1 MRKLAIAILVSVL
14 LLAVAQP
21 RPAVAEDKGIIALQQ
36 SVSLLMS
43 QVADLQKSL
52 NTQLGMMQGL
62 VTQNTDTVNKL
73 SSAIDAIQHTLN
85 GDAMVSSQHQ
95 TDIGKQ
101 FQQMA
106 DTMAQLQAHLQK
118 MDDTLKQIQ
127 QMQQT
132 IPAPAAGANGGSVAP
147 NANPA
152 AGAGAPGAVATPS
165 GPAQIYQQAL
175 NDFTSGS
182 SAAQSELAGF
192 IRAYPN
198 DPSVPDATYFLG
210 TVFMQKGQYNEAINQ
225 FDQLIMMYPDNAK
238 TPMAELNKGISLSK
252 QGNRTAA
259 VSELRA
265 LAKNHP
271 GTEAARQA
279 DIELKKLSPR

>member
-1 MRKLAIAILVSVL
+1 MRKLAIAILASVL

-43 QVADLQKSL
+43 QVADLQKSM

-85 GDAMVSSQHQ
+85 GNALVSSQHQ
-95 TDIGKQ
+95 TDIGRQ
-101 FQQMA
+101 FQQLA
-106 DTMAQLQAHLQK
+106 DTMAQLQAHLQQ
-118 MDDTLKQIQ
+118 MDDTLKQIH

-132 IPAPAAGANGGSVAP
+132 IPAPPAAAAGGADPNAAPGTGAVTAP
-147 NANPA
+147 NA
-152 AGAGAPGAVATPS
+152 
-165 GPAQIYQQAL
+165 PAQIYQKAL

-252 QGNRTAA
+252 QGNRAA
-259 VSELRA
+259 AISELRA

>member
-1 MRKLAIAILVSVL
+1 MRKLAIAILASVL

-21 RPAVAEDKGIIALQQ
+21 RPAAAEDKGIIALQQ

-43 QVADLQKSL
+43 QVADLQKSM

-85 GDAMVSSQHQ
+85 GNALVSSQHQ
-95 TDIGKQ
+95 TDIGRQ
-101 FQQMA
+101 FQQLA

-118 MDDTLKQIQ
+118 MDDTLKQIH

-132 IPAPAAGANGGSVAP
+132 IPAPTAPAGGTMDPNAAAGTV
-147 NANPA
+147 
-152 AGAGAPGAVATPS
+152 APGAPPAANAPS
-165 GPAQIYQQAL
+165 LAYQKAL

-259 VSELRA
+259 ISELRA
-265 LAKNHP
+265 LTKNHP